1 MTVAVRAADICLYC
15 INWGFRLPSWKGLS
29 LNTRD
34 EIARDGIGPVDRS
47 GCGGRKPTTGLGPTI
62 ARRRATDQSN
72 PERAGDADRGCT
84 ASPKMGKGADRSA
97 ARRGT
102 TRMHCCSRESI
113 QSAAL
118 QLDRVGT
125 LGMRG
130 RDPRKRRRPPRN
142 RKLGAKPRD

>member
-34 EIARDGIGPVDRS
+34 EIASDGIGPVDRS
-47 GCGGRKPTTGLGPTI
+47 GRGGRKPTTGLGPTI

-84 ASPKMGKGADRSA
+84 ASPKMGKGADR
-97 ARRGT
+97 RLR
-102 TRMHCCSRESI
+102 
-113 QSAAL
+113 L
-118 QLDRVGT
+118 
-125 LGMRG
+125 
-130 RDPRKRRRPPRN
+130 
-142 RKLGAKPRD
+142 